1 MNVSLT
7 RMLTTFLMNLFNV
20 LKFDKLIQTRFFVR
34 TIEVTERLLSQIKKV
49 GKKVALLNLSCFEL

>member
-7 RMLTTFLMNLFNV
+7 RMLRTFLMNFFNV

-49 GKKVALLNLSCFEL
+49 CKKVALLNLSCFEL

>member
-49 GKKVALLNLSCFEL
+49 CKKVALLNLSCFEL